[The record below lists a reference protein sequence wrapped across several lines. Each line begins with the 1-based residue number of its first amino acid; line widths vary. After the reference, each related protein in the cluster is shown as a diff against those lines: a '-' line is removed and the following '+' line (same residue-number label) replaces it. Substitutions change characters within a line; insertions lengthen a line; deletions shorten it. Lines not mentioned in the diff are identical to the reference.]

1 MIGVSLLALVNRV
14 TLFVFLILVCSPAV
28 IVAQCVDSSV
38 VTNFTVRSVKFRS
51 LFGRV
56 PEKLRTQLKAHQG
69 ETYSAAQASNYIRQ
83 IDQFLDNDPIQQK
96 YETLVA
102 NKLKFSLKGVYTE
115 LACVK
120 PVSVSECQQAFGGAV
135 TQCVDVSIRRYS
147 VEVDGLNSSP
157 YLLLFPRSALT
168 ALYGALPRPL
178 LALNPNFDFNQDR
191 SFGPSLLVDTA
202 TDLLDFRATARGTPA
217 KQSAQPQIPVAPPT
231 PTVPGDVE
239 IGIPGT
245 DVSAVNDS
253 ANDEIPRNTKLLFR
267 FSGRKSLSKDF
278 YDTSSALMLE
288 RARPLQLLQS
298 FKVDAR
304 FDSQHVPQGNGE
316 FLRNAASFGLST
328 DLRLK
333 SGPFQL
339 ITFGGAYAWS
349 RNRFT
354 DQSGLRE
361 ISSENG
367 YGGRLLLD
375 GVVKKGF
382 IRAAVWFDGGAPNIP
397 HSHYGR
403 LAGVAGYGK
412 EFIVS
417 RKKQIHKIHL
427 EDFDLD
433 CWTAYANEPRRNEQ
447 TVGLEV
453 IVGAGRTWGDV
464 PEYGRFFGGNQSG
477 QFLYDE
483 LTSPAIQGFPSGPL
497 IRSVGQGRAGI
508 GSSGGI
514 LGATSYWHANVNV
527 SLPNANWSVPLI
539 PHSWE
544 GATPLNKDDTAFGN
558 SVPEG
563 ELICRDLKYMVK
575 RAVRRSGMILMIHQE
590 AFNSLTDEQKKA
602 FELQEKPDLT
612 PEEQA
617 RLDAAKQAYTE
628 AKLKVRPEVELL
640 FRRDVLPISD
650 FIADHANL
658 IAVKPLL
665 LFDVA
670 HLSSSRGLKEPTRFG
685 SGPGLQVDVV
695 LARLELGYVFGI
707 NREQGDPRGQ
717 FVGRLVFRRLF

>member
-1 MIGVSLLALVNRV
+1 MLGVSLVALANRV
-14 TLFVFLILVCSPAV
+14 TLLVFLILICGPPV

-56 PEKLRTQLKAHQG
+56 PEKLRTQLEAHKG
-69 ETYSAAQASNYIRQ
+69 ETYSAGQASNYIRE

-115 LACVK
+115 LACVR
-120 PVSVSECQQAFGGAV
+120 PLSVSECQQSFGRAV
-135 TQCVDVSIRRYS
+135 TECVDVSIRRYS

-191 SFGPSLLVDTA
+191 SFGPSTSVDTA
-202 TDLLDFRATARGTPA
+202 TDLLDFSATARGTSSPA
-217 KQSAQPQIPVAPPT
+217 SAPPQIPVAPPT

-239 IGIPGT
+239 IGIPAT
-245 DVSAVNDS
+245 EVSTVNDS
-253 ANDEIPRNTKLLFR
+253 EIDQIPRNTRLLFR

-288 RARPLQLLQS
+288 RARPLQLFQS
-298 FKVDAR
+298 FKADAK
-304 FDSQHVPQGNGE
+304 FVSQHLPQGVGE
-316 FLRNAASFGLST
+316 FLRNAASFGLGT

-339 ITFGGAYAWS
+339 ITFGGYYAWS

-367 YGGRLLLD
+367 YGARLLLD

-382 IRAAVWFDGGAPNIP
+382 LRAAVWFDGGAPDIP
-397 HSHYGR
+397 DSHYRR
-403 LAGVAGYGK
+403 LAAVAGYGK

-427 EDFDLD
+427 EDLDLD
-433 CWTAYANEPRRNEQ
+433 CWTAYATEPRRNQQ

-453 IVGAGRTWGDV
+453 IVGAGQAWGDV
-464 PEYGRFFGGNQSG
+464 PEYARFFGGNQSG

-483 LTSPAIQGFPSGPL
+483 LTSPAVQNFPSGPL
-497 IRSVGQGRAGI
+497 IRSVGQKKAGVN
-508 GSSGGI
+508 GPVGI
-514 LGATSYWHANVNV
+514 LGATSYWHANVNL

-558 SVPEG
+558 SVSEG
-563 ELICRDLKYMVK
+563 ELVCRDLKYMVK

-590 AFNSLTDEQKKA
+590 AFNSLTDQQKKA

-612 PEEQA
+612 PEEQP

-658 IAVKPLL
+658 ISVKPLL

-670 HLSSSRGLKEPTRFG
+670 HLSSSRGLEGRTRFG
-685 SGPGLQVDVV
+685 SGLGVQLDAV